1 MGVGTSTRLDVQ
13 YKKLLGY
20 LDSFYKF
27 VNTERNLSPKTVRNY
42 ENDLVPFVKHV
53 SQNNLFI
60 EKITSHDLRD
70 YISLLLRRNYSRKSI
85 FRKITALKSFFN
97 FLIECEVI
105 VENPSD
111 LIVRPKAHS
120 ILPDTLSEMDIRRL
134 LETPDTSKLLGIRD
148 RCILEMLYGAG
159 LRLMEITNLDIMDL
173 NLETMSGKVL
183 GKGSKYRVILF
194 GEVARFWLKKY
205 LIEVR
210 PILNKTNRVSDLW
223 LTNTGQKLAHRSIQN
238 IVKTNVLKAGLDPS
252 VHTHSLRH
260 SYATHMLDGGVD
272 LRYLQELLG
281 HKSPNTTQIYT
292 HISTEKSREMYLLSH
307 PRSKQNIKNLN
318 LNSDRTQT

>member
-1 MGVGTSTRLDVQ
+1 MGVSTSRRSEVQ

-42 ENDLVPFVKHV
+42 ENDLVPFAKHI

-60 EKITSHDLRD
+60 EEITSHDLRD
-70 YISLLLRRNYSRKSI
+70 YISLLLQQNYSRKSI

-105 VENPSD
+105 TENPSD
-111 LIVRPKAHS
+111 LIVRPKAHY
-120 ILPDTLSEMDIRRL
+120 ILPDTLSETDIHRL
-134 LETPDTSKLLGIRD
+134 LETPDTSKPLGIRD

-159 LRLMEITNLDIMDL
+159 LRLMEITNLEIMDL
-173 NLETMSGKVL
+173 DLETMSGKVL

-194 GEVARFWLKKY
+194 GEVALLWLKKY
-205 LIEVR
+205 LLEVR
-210 PILNKTNRVSDLW
+210 PYLNKANRESALW
-223 LTNTGQKLAHRSIQN
+223 LTKTGQKLAHRSIQN
-238 IVKTNVLKAGLDPS
+238 IVKINVLKAGLDPS
-252 VHTHSLRH
+252 LHTHSLRH

-318 LNSDRTQT
+318 LNLDGT

>member
-42 ENDLVPFVKHV
+42 ENDLVPFLEHV

-173 NLETMSGKVL
+173 DLETMSGKVL

-210 PILNKTNRVSDLW
+210 PILNKTNRVSNLW

-318 LNSDRTQT
+318 

>member
-13 YKKLLGY
+13 YEKLLGY

-173 NLETMSGKVL
+173 DLETMSGKVL

>member
-173 NLETMSGKVL
+173 DLETMSGKVL